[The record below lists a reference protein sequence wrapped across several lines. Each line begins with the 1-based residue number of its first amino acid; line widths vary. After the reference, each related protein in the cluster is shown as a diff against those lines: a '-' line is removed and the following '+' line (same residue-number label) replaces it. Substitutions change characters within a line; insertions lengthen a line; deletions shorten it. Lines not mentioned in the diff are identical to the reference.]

1 MPIKPSYLILSGAG
15 VIVAYSGFK
24 GLNISSAI
32 RSVIGGQSPA
42 KGTVATDALITGS
55 ATAGVPGS
63 TAPGAVPPAG
73 DTGAGSASAAANQ
86 AIARVL
92 ALPYGWS
99 VGSQWTSLVSLW
111 NGESGWRSNAQ
122 NPTSTAYGIA
132 QFLDTTWA
140 SVGATKTASASG
152 QIAAGLKY
160 IKERY
165 GSPNNAYSQ
174 WLSRSPHWY

>member
-1 MPIKPSYLILSGAG
+1 MPVKPSYLILAGAG
-15 VIVAYSGFK
+15 VLVAYSGFK
-24 GLNISSAI
+24 GLNISSVA
-32 RSVIGGQSPA
+32 REVIGGNAPST
-42 KGTVATDALITGS
+42 GTIATDALITS
-55 ATAGVPGS
+55 NTATGVAG
-63 TAPGAVPPAG
+63 TATGGVPPAG

-92 ALPYGWS
+92 ALPYGWA
-99 VGSQWTSLVSLW
+99 VGSQWASLVSLW

-140 SVGATKTASASG
+140 GVGATKTSSAAG
-152 QIAAGLKY
+152 QISAGLKY

-165 GSPNNAYSQ
+165 GSPNNAYAQ